1 MKVYEALGCVAD
13 GRIEVMGSE
22 AKVYSSS
29 RGKFYSVVYDPV
41 RNAIMANDNAS
52 YYVGYLGYPS
62 IAFLLAKGIVS
73 FDPACAEMM
82 KGIAWKDIN
91 VRYKNDFE
99 KSLAFILDETK
110 KKGFDVAKLNM
121 EVERIYAI
129 VHGMKLNLLGEK
141 VAPPKGY

>member
-13 GRIEVMGSE
+13 GRIEVVGNG

-29 RGKFYSVVYDPV
+29 RGKFYSVVYDPTQ
-41 RNAIMANDNAS
+41 NAIMANDNAS
-52 YYVGYLGYPS
+52 FYVGYLGYPS
-62 IAFLLAKGIVS
+62 IAFLLEKRIIP

-91 VRYKNDFE
+91 VQFKNDFN
-99 KSLAFILDETK
+99 KSLEFILEETK
-110 KKGFDVAKLNM
+110 KKGFDMTKLNA
-121 EVERIYAI
+121 EVQRIYA
-129 VHGMKLNLLGEK
+129 VVNAMQLKMLGEK